1 MRLCAQ
7 PVRDVSG
14 VDRHA
19 VDDVLRCKKKKW
31 REIFSVFFCCCKKL
45 LEMKRLGIRACA
57 KRWKKYSLARELPTL
72 QCEKCDDADEC
83 EEEHDD
89 HGRHHR
95 ISVPR
100 DARSARP
107 LSSLQISGCEIRSIR
122 AR

>member
-19 VDDVLRCKKKKW
+19 VDDVLRCKK
-31 REIFSVFFCCCKKL
+31 I
-45 LEMKRLGIRACA
+45 LEMKRFGIRACA